1 MNIKRMQLL
10 RDVLADVVAFNKAF
24 EMDKWVNATAT
35 DKITCGTASC
45 ALGWLVRDPR
55 GQAEGLGFRLAL
67 DSVWLMPTY
76 DGEIDTGERFFDIDR
91 HTASWLF
98 IPDYYRDEDD
108 EDDEND
114 RPVTIDE
121 VIERVDW
128 LLAGHSVAGFQS
140 QIQE

>member
-1 MNIKRMQLL
+1 MQLL
-10 RDVLADVVAFNKAF
+10 RDVLARVEAQCKPFDMGNWVSVRDVK
-24 EMDKWVNATAT
+24 E
-35 DKITCGTASC
+35 ITCGTASC

-55 GQAEGLGFRLAL
+55 GQAEGLGFKLGL
-67 DSVWLMPTY
+67 DGVWLMPTY
-76 DGEIDTGERFFDIDR
+76 DGEVDTGEQFFDIDR

-128 LLAGHSVAGFQS
+128 LLAGHSVADFQS
-140 QIQE
+140 SL